1 MTWFTGV
8 VVFLIIW
15 WVVLFAVLP
24 WGVRT
29 PENPETGHA
38 TSAPVKPMLW
48 RKVLVTTLI
57 TGVLWGIAYWLITSD
72 LISLRPDHPL

>member
-29 PENPETGHA
+29 PDNPEAGHA
-38 TSAPVKPMLW
+38 TSAPVRPMLW
-48 RKVLVTTLI
+48 RKVLITTLI
-57 TGVLWGIAYWLITSD
+57 TCLLWGIAYWLITSD